1 MDQERYNESIA
12 NADLAYEND
21 NYVLAKD
28 WYDKALEEDPDDIY
42 ALSRAGAASAAAE
55 KTEESFKYFQRA
67 LELDP
72 ENGDNHF
79 NMGNAYFF
87 AGDIPKALESYS
99 NAEIKGCSDDVKA
112 RLYYQLAL
120 ICTLRNDV
128 KSALANYKKLEEF
141 DKTGES
147 SLSPDVLSEKVKL
160 YMMIQDIDNAEKVA
174 LQWLNIA
181 PSDIRCYMVY
191 FNILM
196 SKGEYD
202 KAEKTLEDA
211 EKFAN
216 DNEENALP
224 IESSRVMLYITV
236 ADVAEGEM
244 SDDYNNKAYGLLTA
258 IISSGMA
265 GDEQANELKL
275 TLAELCMKMG
285 RTDEA
290 IEVAESLTDPNKAA
304 AKSEEAAATPAV
316 DGEPSAEE
324 LDEMLSDAM
333 EKLDEKIAND
343 EVQIELDD
351 EGNPIADVDLIG
363 DGTSEVAKL
372 IEEEAAQAEAEYG
385 TDFGDR
391 LEFILL
397 SCYALKENYKKVIE
411 ISRELKNS
419 DNEYYSYFSHYS
431 EAFSVKQL
439 ADRNDGF
446 TKEEA
451 DRIYEEKIAYF
462 RSKMINKE
470 GSAFAVIF
478 RARMYAETGKFAKA
492 EEMASLMSEEDK
504 ASVDQYIEMCKE
516 ELSAK

>member
-1 MDQERYNESIA
+1 
-12 NADLAYEND
+12 
-21 NYVLAKD
+21 
-28 WYDKALEEDPDDIY
+28 
-42 ALSRAGAASAAAE
+42 
-55 KTEESFKYFQRA
+55 
-67 LELDP
+67 
-72 ENGDNHF
+72 
-79 NMGNAYFF
+79 
-87 AGDIPKALESYS
+87 
-99 NAEIKGCSDDVKA
+99 
-112 RLYYQLAL
+112 
-120 ICTLRNDV
+120 
-128 KSALANYKKLEEF
+128 
-141 DKTGES
+141 
-147 SLSPDVLSEKVKL
+147 
-160 YMMIQDIDNAEKVA
+160 MMIQDIDNAEKVA
-174 LQWLNIA
+174 IQWLNIA

-202 KAEKTLEDA
+202 KAEKVLEDA

-236 ADVAEGEM
+236 ADVTSGDLSA
-244 SDDYNNKAYGLLTA
+244 DYNNRAYGLLTA

-363 DGTSEVAKL
+363 DGTSDVAKL

-411 ISRELKNS
+411 ISKELKNS

-492 EEMASLMSEEDK
+492 EEMSSLMSEEDK

-516 ELSAK
+516 ELSAKK